1 MEQLQGMSVMNKP
14 IRGFTLVELMIVVA
28 IIALIIAFGY
38 PSYRNQVMKTNRSDG
53 MIFLLDIADRQERF
67 YSDSGT
73 YTTDITDLGFAN
85 ATSPDGH
92 YTVAITDD
100 PSSDITITYQITA
113 TPQGKQ
119 ADDTCSSYTID
130 SLGTRTSSPAS
141 CWD

>member
-1 MEQLQGMSVMNKP
+1 
-14 IRGFTLVELMIVVA
+14 MIVVA
-28 IIALIIAFGY
+28 IVALIIAFGY
-38 PSYRNQVMKTNRSDG
+38 PSYRNQVMKANRSDG
-53 MIFLLDIADRQERF
+53 MIFMLEIADRQERF